1 MKKSIYT
8 LAILGFILMLS
19 GCASVQKESLA
30 VSSKAKQFTPEKELA
45 NIYLYR
51 NEVFGGAIR
60 MNVTVDSKLAG
71 ATGPMT
77 FFNWKLE
84 PGKHVFKS
92 LTENTAVLTLDVD
105 AGKSYFIW
113 QEVKMGMW
121 AAGSQLHE
129 VTYDTGKE
137 AVLNCDMLYSEI

>member
-1 MKKSIYT
+1 MKKSIYKL
-8 LAILGFILMLS
+8 LALSFILMLS

-30 VSSKAKQFTPEKELA
+30 VNEKAKQFTPEKEFA
-45 NIYLYR
+45 NVYLYR
-51 NEVFGGAIR
+51 DEVFGGAIR
-60 MNVTVDSKLAG
+60 MNVTVDGKLSG

-84 PGKHVFKS
+84 PGNHVFKS

-105 AGKSYFIW
+105 AGKNYFIW

-121 AAGSQLHE
+121 AAGSQLHK

-137 AVLNCDMLYSEI
+137 AVLKCDMLYSEI